1 MPHADRSG
9 EPPKALP
16 STIADTLVHEI
27 VIKKSRFITRLTP
40 VASVAQADDVVAQAR
55 KEFWDAR
62 HHCVALSV
70 GSEADQQRSND
81 DGEPSGT
88 AGIPMLEVL
97 RQRQMTDVVAV
108 VTRYFGGV
116 MLGAGGLVRAY
127 SGSVSSALD
136 EARIVRRVRMQELLL
151 EVPHADAGRI
161 EHFLRDWLSANESR
175 LDGIEYDASALFT
188 MLVPPHQ
195 CANLDAAIAAQSSG
209 ELTAVEIGAR
219 VADLPA

>member
-1 MPHADRSG
+1 MPTAVRSS
-9 EPPKALP
+9 ESSAALP
-16 STIADTLVHEI
+16 STIANPVVHEI

-40 VASVAQADDVVAQAR
+40 VRTVAEADDVVAQVR

-62 HHCVALSV
+62 HNCVALIV

-97 RQRQMTDVVAV
+97 RQRHMTDVVAV
-108 VTRYFGGV
+108 VTRYFGGI

-127 SGSVSSALD
+127 SGSVSGALD

-151 EVPHADAGRI
+151 EAPHAEAGRI
-161 EHFLRDWLSANESR
+161 EHFLRDWLSSNESR
-175 LDGIEYDASALFT
+175 LDGIEYGASVLFT
-188 MLVPPHQ
+188 LLVPRHQ
-195 CANLDAAIAAQSSG
+195 CAALDAALAAQSSG